1 MIVGPID
8 PNNGFPMWYKDE
20 NGLKLALNAN
30 PLDPLSGLAPQDL
43 PDPSSP
49 VSFPGNFP
57 AEAFYMLAEAE
68 MTTGTGERA
77 RLVLALEAAFAEEV
91 PRDGD
96 QMVFGRVRIRVDGLR
111 STEEY
116 VVTHPYGT
124 DTFIAE
130 VADDDEPEVGEIN
143 FTQDIGVVQ
152 DFASA
157 LESRVHPFLQWDPA
171 ATPSPP
177 EGYIGNPDIPHA
189 VIGSVFTDETGEP
202 QNIFRI
208 QGRGIGI
215 GSPDASQ
222 TPGFDPDNTIE
233 TRLFTLAGKIS
244 AVSGFDIERVNY
256 SRIEEETGF
265 IDIFATSDTTPQDIQ
280 VSGEGL
286 TEAGLIGSNGVYFAR
301 TDYTGAIPPEV
312 TIRNVTD
319 IPVTVKTAVPVDF
332 VWAEAMYD
340 TDSSTLTVI
349 SSSSDE
355 FANPEL
361 TVSDFGNGAYVI
373 PGTGTLTV
381 SELDIV
387 PDSITVVSSAGGMAV
402 ASVVITGGST
412 DPLPVTANAG
422 SGQTVLWGSE
432 VTLNGS
438 NSTGAIVSYSWIQV
452 SGEPVTLTGAD
463 TPQPSFTAPSLD
475 GSLEFQLTVFG
486 PEGNSDADTVTVTV
500 IESAPPPE
508 ANAGPDQ
515 SAAVGSIVTLSG
527 SASGDV
533 SSYLWEQVSGPDV
546 TLSSPTEPVTT
557 FTFPNQ
563 QATLVFELTVTGPGG
578 SSSDSVSISSEAD
591 NLTITRAEFRTRDS
605 EWRISGTTDA
615 AAAGVT
621 VTIYLGE
628 DLNGTVL
635 AETFADGLGN
645 WEYRV
650 EGSAIAPDASRS
662 ISVQSSAG
670 GTLLDIPVNI
680 RQ

>member
-20 NGLKLALNAN
+20 NELKLALNAN

-49 VSFPGNFP
+49 VSFPDNFP

-77 RLVLALEAAFAEEV
+77 RLVLALEAAFAEEI

-111 STEEY
+111 SNEEY
-116 VVTHPYGT
+116 IVTHPYGT

-130 VADDDEPEVGEIN
+130 VADEDEPEIGEIN

-171 ATPSPP
+171 ETPAPP
-177 EGYIGNPDIPHA
+177 EGYIGNPDIPHT
-189 VIGSVFTDETGEP
+189 VIGSLFTDETGEP

-208 QGRGIGI
+208 QGPGIGI

-233 TRLFTLAGKIS
+233 TRLFSLAGMIS
-244 AVSGFDIERVNY
+244 TVSGFDIERVNY
-256 SRIEEETGF
+256 SRTEEENGF

-301 TDYTGAIPPEV
+301 TEYTGAIPPEV
-312 TIRNVTD
+312 TIRNVSD

-332 VWAEAMYD
+332 VWAEALYD
-340 TDSSTLTVI
+340 TDSATLTVI

-361 TVSDFGNGAYVI
+361 TVSDFGDGAHVI
-373 PGTGTLTV
+373 PDSGTLTV
-381 SELDIV
+381 TELDIV
-387 PDSITVVSSAGGMAV
+387 PDSITVVSAGGGMAV

-422 SGQTVLWGSE
+422 ADQTVLWGSE
-432 VTLNGS
+432 ITLNGS

-452 SGEPVTLTGAD
+452 SGESVTLTGAD
-463 TPQPSFTAPSLD
+463 TAQPSFTAPSLD

-486 PEGNSDADTVTVTV
+486 PEGNSSADTVTITV
-500 IESAPPPE
+500 IESAPPPV

-515 SAAVGSIVTLSG
+515 TVEVGSTVTLSG
-527 SASGDV
+527 SATGEV
-533 SSYLWEQVSGPDV
+533 SSYLWEQISGPGV
-546 TLSSPTEPVTT
+546 TLNTPADQVTT
-557 FTFPNQ
+557 FLFPNQ

-578 SSSDSVSISSEAD
+578 SSSDTVEISSEAD
-591 NLTITRAEFRTRDS
+591 NLTITRAEFRTGDS

-615 AAAGVT
+615 TAAGIT

-628 DLNGTVL
+628 GLDGTVL

-650 EGSAIAPDASRS
+650 EGSAVAPDASRS